1 MKLVIAG
8 LVAATSIASAATGAQ
23 AQSFNCRRAYFP
35 DEKLICTSP
44 RLSMLDE
51 RLDWIFRQNMRLLAK
66 PGRDALDR
74 EEERW
79 VVARRRCG
87 SDPRCVEGFY
97 RSRIGELTGR
107 LGEARDDDRDEPSAT
122 HGPGR
127 DGPPPEHVSSEP
139 PPAEPP
145 RAERGQ
151 PDRSERATAA
161 PTAKRQSSRGRQAE
175 AAARKR
181 LRGARTGRRQASRG
195 NRRRPGRE
203 RRHPAAPPLRSAGW
217 NRRGDPRR
225 LNRRTRPHR
234 DRQAAAPC
242 RVRASSL
249 PTRRPPRRCEAD
261 DPEALTP
268 AADCPASAEPTTRA
282 PSRRGADRSRRA
294 ACRIPHR
301 GG

>member
-1 MKLVIAG
+1 
-8 LVAATSIASAATGAQ
+8 
-23 AQSFNCRRAYFP
+23 
-35 DEKLICTSP
+35 
-44 RLSMLDE
+44 MLDE

-161 PTAKRQSSRGRQAE
+161 PTAKRQSSRGEASGSSREEE
-175 AAARKR
+175 AAGRADRPPASKSRQSAPARA
-181 LRGARTGRRQASRG
+181 GAQASRG
-195 NRRRPGRE
+195 
-203 RRHPAAPPLRSAGW
+203 
-217 NRRGDPRR
+217 
-225 LNRRTRPHR
+225 T
-234 DRQAAAPC
+234 AAA
-242 RVRASSL
+242 VSGL
-249 PTRRPPRRCEAD
+249 E
-261 DPEALTP
+261 
-268 AADCPASAEPTTRA
+268 
-282 PSRRGADRSRRA
+282 PSRRSAAPQSPNTTSPGSASGSTVPGPRIEFADPA
-294 ACRIPHR
+294 PAPAMR
-301 GG
+301 GR